1 MSVDTKE
8 PIKNKEYHSWPK
20 IVSYTDA
27 QGSKVPKNHGSTVK
41 TETDSDKTLKKNLT
55 FHCFCIKE
63 SP

>member
-41 TETDSDKTLKKNLT
+41 TETD
-55 FHCFCIKE
+55 F
-63 SP
+63 